1 MEGWDEMLDSEIVGR
16 FFARDA
22 DAVGAAQETHGR
34 YCIAIAR
41 NITGSDEDAEE
52 CLNDALL
59 AAWNSIPP
67 AKPESLRGYLGKLTR
82 NIALHRWEKANTVK
96 RGGGKTDTIL
106 DELADAF
113 GTVESAED
121 ETMRRTLTEAIN
133 TFLGSLDKFQRAL
146 FVRRYWYAEDLG
158 TLAARFGMRENT
170 VAQTLRR
177 IRKKLKEYLVQEGF
191 TV

>member
-1 MEGWDEMLDSEIVGR
+1 MNDNEIVAR

-22 DAVGAAQETHGR
+22 DAVGAAQEAYGR
-34 YCIAIAR
+34 YCLIVAR

-67 AKPESLRGYLGKLTR
+67 KRPESLRGYLGKLTR
-82 NIALHRWEKANTVK
+82 NIALHCREKATAAK
-96 RGGGKTDTIL
+96 RGGGEMDAVL
-106 DELADAF
+106 DELGEVF
-113 GTVESAED
+113 GAVDSAED
-121 ETMRRTLTEAIN
+121 EAMRHALTEVIDA
-133 TFLGSLDKFQRAL
+133 FLGSLEEERRTL

-158 TLAARFGMRENT
+158 QIAARFGIRENT
-170 VAQTLRR
+170 ASQTLRR
-177 IRKKLKEYLVQEGF
+177 IRKKLKEYLTREGF

>member
-1 MEGWDEMLDSEIVGR
+1 MNDSEIVAG

-22 DAVGAAQETHGR
+22 DAVVTAQETYGR
-34 YCIAIAR
+34 YCLAIAR

-67 AKPESLRGYLGKLTR
+67 KRPESLRGYLGKLTR
-82 NIALHRWEKANTVK
+82 NLAINRLEKQRAAK
-96 RGGGKTDTIL
+96 RGGGEMDAIL
-106 DELADAF
+106 DEVEEVF
-113 GTVESAED
+113 GAVDSAED
-121 ETMRRTLTEAIN
+121 EAMRHALTEAIDA
-133 TFLGSLDKFQRAL
+133 FLASLDEDRRAL

-158 TLAARFGMRENT
+158 QIAARFGMRENT
-170 VAQTLRR
+170 AAQTLRR
-177 IRKKLKEYLVQEGF
+177 IRKKLREYLTREGF